1 MNETPTPAAPAP
13 AYPAPICYNPPK
25 PARSPSEKY
34 RQENTNLTP
43 QIPVHL
49 RRLRKKDIAEV
60 VEIEREAFSPTWI
73 SSPFKRDLNN
83 KHASYLV
90 AVIEP
95 DPNEPAPDQPGAGQ
109 PANSPAQPENRAAPP
124 TPPAEP
130 APAEPDADA
139 PPLPRS
145 WLARLAGRFRITGAP
160 PEPPPPE
167 NHAIAGYVSVWYQGD
182 EAHIVEIAVRHT
194 LRGHGIGELLLIGS
208 LRAARARGSRVM
220 TLEARVSNFI
230 AQRLYEKY
238 NFQSVGI
245 RKGYYSD
252 NREDAVI
259 MTTTPINA
267 AEYARLFRTLQQ
279 TWQSRWGPI
288 NIQE

>member
-1 MNETPTPAAPAP
+1 M
-13 AYPAPICYNPPK
+13 CYNPPLN
-25 PARSPSEKY
+25 PAPPLQSSAPAN
-34 RQENTNLTP
+34 QGNAGLP
-43 QIPVHL
+43 QQVPVHL

-60 VEIEREAFSPTWI
+60 VEIEREAFSPMWVT
-73 SSPFKRDLNN
+73 SPFKRDLNN

-95 DPNEPAPDQPGAGQ
+95 DPAELDSAEPVPIEPG
-109 PANSPAQPENRAAPP
+109 
-124 TPPAEP
+124 PAEP
-130 APAEPDADA
+130 ASHAQQPGNAAPDSDPAP
-139 PPLPRS
+139 PRS
-145 WLARLAGRFRITGAP
+145 WLSRLAGRFRLTAPP

-167 NHAIAGYVSVWYQGD
+167 NPAIAGYVSVWYQGD
-182 EAHIVEIAVRHT
+182 EAHIVEIAVRET
-194 LRGHGIGELLLIGS
+194 LRGNGIGELLLIGS
-208 LRAARARGSRVM
+208 LRAAVARGSRVM

-259 MTTTPINA
+259 MTTTPINV
-267 AEYARLFRTLQQ
+267 AEYRRLFTTLQE
-279 TWQSRWGPI
+279 TWESRWGPI
-288 NIQE
+288 NIIQE